1 MINSVTSML
10 VTSGVGMAVIVN
22 ISETMVTFG
31 NIDGGVKLDIMEVSN
46 IVDVGRIISEI
57 LGDTTTLLEIVR
69 ISV

>member
-1 MINSVTSML
+1 
-10 VTSGVGMAVIVN
+10 
-22 ISETMVTFG
+22 MVTFG